1 MNKYQEALDKIV
13 ENSCPQKT
21 NCRVCKIKKSCN
33 ASAKECVDKLQELVD
48 KATPKKPCFDELYK
62 DEETTS
68 IYDENRWIDPILCI
82 CPNCGK
88 KAIHDFE
95 YDENFKHCTNC
106 GQAIDWSDEE

>member
-1 MNKYQEALDKIV
+1 MNKYQEAYKRISKDDYSSYHGVNNAKKR
-13 ENSCPQKT
+13 QKDFDL
-21 NCRVCKIKKSCN
+21 IKR
-33 ASAKECVDKLQELVD
+33 LVD
-48 KATPKKPCFDELYK
+48 KATPKKPCFDKLYK

-68 IYDENRWIDPILCI
+68 IYDENGWIDPILCI